1 MESQSFTYFS
11 HNTMKEELVNLN
23 ENQLN
28 ALREFYVERYVDN
41 METKDLVQYVT
52 DDMFQ
57 YMESL
62 PDNEVIDEC
71 LNYWDDM
78 FDEVI
83 EEVKEF
89 EQCDFKKTL
98 DDKREEY
105 LDSLSEG
112 KDLDDYGSKVDAL
125 VDSMGVTDE
134 KVSTTPDARIWI
146 CYNSSINKGDTPYE
160 YFQKKTRN
168 IHIPCRWL
176 YI

>member
-1 MESQSFTYFS
+1 METKSFTYFS

-28 ALREFYVERYVDN
+28 ALREFYVERFVDN

-78 FDEVI
+78 FDEII
-83 EEVKEF
+83 EDVKEF

-98 DDKREEY
+98 ADKKDDY

-125 VDSMGVTDE
+125 VDSMSVTDE
-134 KVSTTPDARIWI
+134 EVSTVHRRKDLD
-146 CYNSSINKGDTPYE
+146 S
-160 YFQKKTRN
+160 
-168 IHIPCRWL
+168 L
-176 YI
+176 

>member
-1 MESQSFTYFS
+1 MMESKSFTYLS
-11 HNTMKEELVNLN
+11 HNTMKDELVNLN

-41 METKDLVQYVT
+41 METEDLVQYVT

-62 PDNEVIDEC
+62 PDAEMIDEC
-71 LNYWDDM
+71 VNYWDDM
-78 FDEVI
+78 F
-83 EEVKEF
+83 EEVVEDIMEF

-98 DDKREEY
+98 EDKKDDY

-134 KVSTTPDARIWI
+134 KVSTTHRRKDM
-146 CYNSSINKGDTPYE
+146 D
-160 YFQKKTRN
+160 
-168 IHIPCRWL
+168 L
-176 YI
+176 L